1 MVRHRLRRVLSA
13 VAGYL
18 ELIVAFMIVIAVLLA
33 SIDLIFDLGQY
44 GLHIFKDNN
53 ASALYSAIFSTAIHI
68 VIGIEMIKMIVKH
81 TPASVLEVLLFV
93 IAKRVVAETEF
104 GSLDMLLCVLAI
116 AVIFA
121 IKKFLH
127 FDTYATKDGTTFA
140 SDTRISDIE
149 ELMHIDLPGSIGET
163 IGEVVE
169 GELRRLERRV
179 AEGEEINFKDA
190 LFRIHSMEN
199 GEIKKVEV
207 VVKKKGFNHK

>member
-1 MVRHRLRRVLSA
+1 MLRHKLRRILSA
-13 VAGYL
+13 FAGYL
-18 ELIVAFMIVIAVLLA
+18 ELLVAIMIVAAVVLA
-33 SIDLIFDLGQY
+33 SIGLVFDLSEYGILIF
-44 GLHIFKDNN
+44 NNEN
-53 ASALYSAIFSTAIHI
+53 ASALYSAVFSTAIHI

-127 FDTYATKDGTTFA
+127 FDSYATKDGTTFA
-140 SDTRISDIE
+140 AETKISEIE
-149 ELMHIDLPGSIGET
+149 KLLHIDLPNSIGET
-163 IGEVVE
+163 VGEATKNV
-169 GELRRLERRV
+169 LNKLERHI
-179 AEGEEINFKDA
+179 AEGEEINFNDA

-199 GEIKKVEV
+199 GEIKKVEI
-207 VVKKKGFNHK
+207 VVKKKSLFTK